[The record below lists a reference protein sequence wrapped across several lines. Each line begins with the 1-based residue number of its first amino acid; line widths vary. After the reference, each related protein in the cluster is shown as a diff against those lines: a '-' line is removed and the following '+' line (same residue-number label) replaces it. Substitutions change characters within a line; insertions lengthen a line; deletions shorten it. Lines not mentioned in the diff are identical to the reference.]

1 MAAGSIVISLLMQT
15 GSFETDTKRAEKA
28 LDALKDKVEK
38 VGVAV
43 GIGIV
48 AAAAGAY
55 AAFEHFTG
63 AAAEFKDLEE
73 QTGATAE
80 ELASL
85 SVVAQVA
92 GTSVADMAG
101 QMNKLTKNLSGVD
114 DESKAAGAALTA
126 LGIPIEQFKK
136 LNPVEQIDALSRAFN
151 GFSDGSQKTAVALAL
166 FGKSGASMLNVFK
179 ELESAGGRQVILTQQ
194 QIELADDYKDRQAR
208 LNATLKAYAASAA
221 TDVLPA
227 LNDLTAAGKELVA
240 ELAGIDG
247 AGKKLATESPIK
259 EFAAGAVDVLAFI
272 VDAGQ
277 GVVRIFQSIGKAIGG
292 EVAALN
298 ALAHGDVKAARVI
311 IAEAQDDI
319 DKLLNAELFS
329 AKIARIRQAAQEAAK
344 QAKEVDVAGTA
355 KNADFGDQ
363 LKFDGPAKGDKQ
375 AAGDKQTEADRY
387 LEALR
392 KQVENVEHLSA
403 QEKALA
409 EIQSGRLKGITPQV
423 EVQILQTAQL
433 LDYEKQLKDL
443 RDGEVQTNT
452 NLGKAQLAEA
462 DALSKQ
468 NAALRKEVDAIG
480 LSKEELAAKE
490 LQLVRV
496 TRAEKQSTLAK
507 KEAAGADETQL
518 QVLQQEIDLLTEREQ
533 LLTQKADRTAEEA
546 GKEFAQKAADKTRDT
561 LGDQIEAGILDGFRK
576 GESLTDIFLREI
588 KAQFAKTILRPL
600 IQPIVDAQNSGIGS
614 LLGALGSI
622 FGGFSGVPIV
632 SGGSPES
639 GTGEQI
645 RGRRAT
651 GGHVDAGQ
659 SYWVGENGP
668 ERFKPST
675 AGSIIP
681 ASMGGARPVAVS
693 IANNG
698 APVSAR
704 ASTEETDTGTLVK
717 IVLNAVGADVASGT
731 GPVARGLKS
740 RGVNLNNSLPVRR

>member
-1 MAAGSIVISLLMQT
+1 MKT

-28 LDALKDKVEK
+28 LEDLKKRAATVGTA
-38 VGVAV
+38 VGVGLA
-43 GIGIV
+43 

-55 AAFEHFTG
+55 AAFEHFAG

-114 DESKAAGAALTA
+114 DESKAAGAALSA
-126 LGIPIEQFKK
+126 LGIPIEEFKK
-136 LNPVEQIDALSRAFN
+136 LNPVEQIDALSKAFN
-151 GFSDGSQKTAVALAL
+151 GFADGSQKTAVALAL

-179 ELESAGGRQVILTQQ
+179 ELESSGGRQVILTQQ
-194 QIELADDYKDRQAR
+194 QIELADDYKDKQAR

-227 LNDLTAAGKELVA
+227 LNDLTAAGKEVFA
-240 ELAGIDG
+240 ELAGID
-247 AGKKLATESPIK
+247 ASGKKLATESPIK
-259 EFAAGAVDVLAFI
+259 EFAQGAVDVLAFV

-277 GVVRIFQSIGKAIGG
+277 GVARVFQTIGKVIAA
-292 EVAALN
+292 ESAALN
-298 ALAHGDVKAARVI
+298 ALTHGDVQAAKN
-311 IAEAQDDI
+311 IAIEAQADI
-319 DKLLNAELFS
+319 DKLLSAELFS
-329 AKIARIRQAAQEAAK
+329 QRIARIRQAAQEAAK
-344 QAKEVDVAGTA
+344 PDPNQSDAETRRLGRRPQLEFNGAAK
-355 KNADFGDQ
+355 K
-363 LKFDGPAKGDKQ
+363 DK

-387 LEALR
+387 LEALQ
-392 KQVENVEHLSA
+392 KQVEGVEHLSA

-433 LDYEKQLKDL
+433 LDYEKQLKEL

-452 NLGKAQLAEA
+452 NIGKAQLAEA
-462 DALSKQ
+462 DAIAKQ
-468 NAALRKEVDAIG
+468 NMALRDEIDAIG
-480 LSKEELAAKE
+480 LSKEELAARE

-507 KEAAGADETQL
+507 KEAAGVDETQL

-546 GKEFAQKAADKTRDT
+546 GKEFAQKAADKTRDV

-576 GESLTDIFLREI
+576 GESLTDIFLREL

-614 LLGALGSI
+614 ILGSI
-622 FGGFSGVPIV
+622 AGLFGSFSGSPITA
-632 SGGSPES
+632 GDSPLS
-639 GTGEQI
+639 GTGDMI
-645 RGRRAT
+645 RGRHA
-651 GGHVDAGQ
+651 GGGTEHAGGA
-659 SYWVGENGP
+659 YLVGEKGP
-668 ERFKPST
+668 EVFRPST
-675 AGSIIP
+675 SGRMLP
-681 ASMGGARPVAVS
+681 NGVLGGPRPVTVQVT
-693 IANNG
+693 NNG
-698 APVSAR
+698 SPVSAR
-704 ASTEETDTGTLVK
+704 STTQETDTGTLVK
-717 IVLNAVGADVASGT
+717 IMLNAVGADVAGGT
-731 GPVARGLKS
+731 GPVSRGLKA
-740 RGVNLNNSLPVRR
+740 RGVNLNNSLPVRG